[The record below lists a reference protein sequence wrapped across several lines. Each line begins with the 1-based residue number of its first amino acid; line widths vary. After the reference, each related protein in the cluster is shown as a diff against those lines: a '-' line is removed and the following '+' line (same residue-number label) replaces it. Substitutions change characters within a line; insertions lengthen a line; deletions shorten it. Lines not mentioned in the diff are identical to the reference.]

1 MVVVRLGSSPALH
14 FGKTT
19 LTALLN
25 RTGFEVRQFRT
36 GVKTVFFMESIERVW
51 KHRFSRNLPMKW
63 LIDRAVVRPL
73 SLVAGHLGYG
83 TDMTVYAVKS
93 SARGSSSDTPR

>member
-83 TDMTVYAVKS
+83 TDMTVYAIKS
-93 SARGSSSDTPR
+93 SAHGSSSDTPR